1 MSYRRVDSLTHRS
14 RFKLAMSDHEVWE
27 LVRLVED
34 YAMIVSLLDPHADQ
48 KMVGASLGVWVDPIG
63 EDIQWKDAAKAG
75 AYSVMPDARVQQAIT
90 EAIEK
95 TEAKPFPNQ
104 RPMLTPYEEQLKLT
118 LIEREA
124 RLRVEAANARLVK
137 QLEAA
142 DDQLQRIREVLRG

>member
-48 KMVGASLGVWVDPIG
+48 KMVGASLGVWVDPLG

-75 AYSVMPDARVQQAIT
+75 AYSIMPDARVQQAIT
-90 EAIEK
+90 EAIEE
-95 TEAKPFPNQ
+95 TETKPFLNEIPEPTELEKVVAELG
-104 RPMLTPYEEQLKLT
+104 R
-118 LIEREA
+118 ERRSNE
-124 RLRVEAANARLVK
+124 RLRQVNMSLVRQRAELTGK
-137 QLEAA
+137 LEA
-142 DDQLQRIREVLRG
+142 IREVFQC